1 MMLSPTP
8 CCCQVVICLRRVQTS
23 LRLLQSFHQLH
34 RRLSNQTTKTR
45 AFEETRDKQAV
56 MVSGSAVL
64 HESIVNVSQ
73 RLRSGDL
80 TPSQLLSLSLERI
93 RLTSRLNAFIT
104 VTDEEAK
111 NQANNAD
118 KRFKD
123 NKPLSP
129 LDGIPVALKD
139 NFNVKGIRCTLASKM
154 MSNFVSPYDAT
165 VTRRFKEAGCVI
177 VGKTNMDEYAIGS
190 GNVDS
195 DFGPSVNPWNS
206 GLSFTISSHASDSFN
221 NFDQGQNELLENFHV
236 PGGSSGG
243 SAVAVASGAVFA
255 ALGSDT
261 GGSTRE
267 PAALTGIVGFKPT
280 YGLISRHGLV
290 PLSHTMDTV
299 GIMTR
304 YVEDASYVFD
314 ALRGFD
320 ELDSTSSQ
328 SQSLVTESFDRNLD
342 LSGLRVGIP
351 DEYFVSF
358 MSDEVI
364 SLVTSVADKL
374 SSLGCILSRVSLP
387 HTQYASSCYTVLNRV
402 ELASNF
408 SCYDGIEYGH
418 RAKGKEKTID
428 DNNNNTDNVITL
440 EELYLKTRSEGF
452 GDAVCERIQAGNYFM
467 LKSNYDNYVKPAF
480 IARRKILEDFER
492 VLYSKR
498 NDDNEKGKV
507 DFLLTPMTVGPAKT
521 IKEFKSKDNL
531 ELSAKEDIFAQ
542 PSNLAGVPAITIPAS
557 LSVDGLPLGIQLISA
572 PFTDNF
578 LLSVA
583 NQVEK
588 ILNFPS
594 LKFISSQRCQ
604 VI

>member
-1 MMLSPTP
+1 M
-8 CCCQVVICLRRVQTS
+8 
-23 LRLLQSFHQLH
+23 
-34 RRLSNQTTKTR
+34 
-45 AFEETRDKQAV
+45 RDKQAT
-56 MVSGSAVL
+56 MVSSGTVL

-111 NQANNAD
+111 NQANDAD

-123 NKPLSP
+123 NTPLSP

-139 NFNVKGIRCTLASKM
+139 NFNMKGVRCTLASKM
-154 MSNFVSPYDAT
+154 MKNFVSPYDAT

-177 VGKTNMDEYAIGS
+177 VGKANMDEYAIGS

-195 DFGPSVNPWNS
+195 DFGPSVNPWKS
-206 GLSFTISSHASDSFN
+206 GLSFTISSHVSDSFN
-221 NFDQGQNELLENFHV
+221 NCDQEQNELLENFHV

-261 GGSTRE
+261 GGSSRQ
-267 PAALTGIVGFKPT
+267 PAALSGIVGFKPT
-280 YGLISRHGLV
+280 YGLISRHGLI

-328 SQSLVTESFDRNLD
+328 SQSLVTEFFDGNLN

-364 SLVTSVADKL
+364 SLVSSVADKL

-387 HTQYASSCYTVLNRV
+387 HTQYASSCYTVLNGV

-408 SCYDGIEYGH
+408 SCYDGIEYGY
-418 RAKGKEKTID
+418 RAKEKEKTVD
-428 DNNNNTDNVITL
+428 DNNNTDNVITL
-440 EELYLKTRSEGF
+440 EELYLRTRSEGF
-452 GDAVCERIQAGNYFM
+452 GDAVSGRIQAGNYFM

-480 IARRKILEDFER
+480 IARRKIFEDFER
-492 VLYSKR
+492 VLDSKR

-507 DFLLTPMTVGPAKT
+507 DFLLTPMALGPART
-521 IKEFKSKDNL
+521 VKEFKSKDNR
-531 ELSAKEDIFAQ
+531 ELAAKEDIFSQ
-542 PSNLAGVPAITIPAS
+542 PSNLAGVPAISIPAS
-557 LSVDGLPLGIQLISA
+557 LSLNGLPLGIQLISA

-594 LKFISSQRCQ
+594 LKFITNQRRQ
-604 VI
+604 AI